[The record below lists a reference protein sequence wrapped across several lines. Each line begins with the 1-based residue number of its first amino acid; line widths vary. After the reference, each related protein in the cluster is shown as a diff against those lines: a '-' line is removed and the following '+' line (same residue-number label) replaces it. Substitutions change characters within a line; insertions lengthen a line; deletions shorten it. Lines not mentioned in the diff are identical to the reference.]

1 MSPDEPAPRF
11 EQAIEDLERIIERI
25 ESGETPLDE
34 SLKQFEQGMA
44 LVNRCRQ
51 VLDAVEKRIA
61 ELSVDSPGELKA
73 TEPP

>member
-44 LVNRCRQ
+44 LVNRCRE

-61 ELSVDSPGELKA
+61 ELSIDSPGELKA